1 MAEGAPSLRFER
13 VILGSTFSSSAIV
26 GKGMFALVNREV
38 GGEVMLLLPPVGDK
52 VGDFAGLLVG
62 QFTFGKG
69 QKLPRKQTHL

>member
-26 GKGMFALVNREV
+26 GKGMLALANREV

-52 VGDFAGLLVG
+52 VGDFAGLLVV
-62 QFTFGKG
+62 QVTFGKE